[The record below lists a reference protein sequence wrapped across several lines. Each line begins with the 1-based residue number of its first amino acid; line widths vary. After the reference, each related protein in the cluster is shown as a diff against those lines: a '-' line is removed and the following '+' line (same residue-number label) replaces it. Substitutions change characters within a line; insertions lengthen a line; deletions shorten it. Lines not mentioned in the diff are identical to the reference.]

1 MPFLLEFLM
10 NKTSETICISSQK
23 YCLLTCFEIYET
35 IMLSKVFKY
44 IFIILE
50 LSIIYA
56 LKGHVNES

>member
-1 MPFLLEFLM
+1 M
-10 NKTSETICISSQK
+10 NKTSETICISSPK
-23 YCLLTCFEIYET
+23 YCLLTCFEIYEK